1 MRRRLADQASPNP
14 QLDEAS
20 SRRASSSWLLL
31 HPTQARPG
39 VLEGEGGHHRP
50 GALHGQGGRVM
61 DTTVPEHANILQAL
75 HRRASSSNS
84 WGSCRI
90 SLSWV
95 MESAA
100 IMAIP
105 LANGGGKRLD
115 WQDFIS
121 IITLLVN
128 KHLLRL
134 PCQRR
139 VRPPAPSSTRLRHT

>member
-1 MRRRLADQASPNP
+1 WTCYGYHSAGACQHP
-14 QLDEAS
+14 
-20 SRRASSSWLLL
+20 SSSS
-31 HPTQARPG
+31 P
-39 VLEGEGGHHRP
+39 
-50 GALHGQGGRVM
+50 
-61 DTTVPEHANILQAL
+61 
-75 HRRASSSNS
+75 RRASSSNS